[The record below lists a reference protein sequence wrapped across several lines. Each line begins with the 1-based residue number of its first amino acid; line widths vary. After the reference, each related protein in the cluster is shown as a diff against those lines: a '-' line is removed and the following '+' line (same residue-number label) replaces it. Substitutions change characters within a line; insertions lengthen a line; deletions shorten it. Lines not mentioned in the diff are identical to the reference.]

1 MILNVKQIFKY
12 LSVLSILSPN
22 EFRDLVCCLN
32 CTYQIFFNLI
42 IKANNMFVVVIVV
55 CFLIKQNTKHPITA
69 LHIHIRHVRDKMN
82 ERGNVRNLLK
92 YEELL
97 INLLKK

>member
-1 MILNVKQIFKY
+1 
-12 LSVLSILSPN
+12 
-22 EFRDLVCCLN
+22 
-32 CTYQIFFNLI
+32 
-42 IKANNMFVVVIVV
+42 MFVVVIVV
-55 CFLIKQNTKHPITA
+55 CFLIKQNTKVKHPITA

>member
-1 MILNVKQIFKY
+1 MF
-12 LSVLSILSPN
+12 
-22 EFRDLVCCLN
+22 LVG
-32 CTYQIFFNLI
+32 
-42 IKANNMFVVVIVV
+42 VVV

-82 ERGNVRNLLK
+82 ESCNVRNVLK

-97 INLLKK
+97 INLLKNDV